1 MWPNWVNLLFLPT
14 TDHWYFVN
22 FYQAPDLPTLQA
34 KGISLKFS
42 NRIVAQLYALYLS
55 PGNAS
60 FLLRSKLAELSPVE
74 DKFSY
79 VGVWVREADYLI
91 ITTAPVFNVNDF
103 PSIQFTDLED
113 NHYIAFSD
121 DLKQAAA
128 VLSKCHPVYAI
139 TPAKV
144 MKVWSDLEPD
154 EILQGE
160 QLDIPSW
167 LTDDMLEAIT
177 VNYDDNES
185 EITDTPKTH
194 S

>member
-1 MWPNWVNLLFLPT
+1 MWPNWVNLLFLPA

-42 NRIVAQLYALYLS
+42 NQIVAQLYALYLS

-60 FLLRSKLAELSPVE
+60 FLLRSKLAELAPVE
-74 DKFSY
+74 DKIIY
-79 VGVWVREADYLI
+79 IGVCVSEADYLLI
-91 ITTAPVFNVNDF
+91 DTAPVFNVNDF
-103 PSIQFTDLED
+103 PSIQFTHFGEG
-113 NHYIAFSD
+113 HYVAFSD

-160 QLDIPSW
+160 QLDEFKLFP
-167 LTDDMLEAIT
+167 DDVLEAIT
-177 VNYDDNES
+177 VNYDDKES
-185 EITDTPKTH
+185 EITATPKTH